1 MWTVIYVKRLSGN
14 WRMYQ
19 NAAIITPFEQA
30 NKFTTYF
37 GLKIVLAP
45 MSYPPLMLNI
55 IAGFS
60 GLGQNV
66 TIMSQINGNNMSE
79 LNIR

>member
-1 MWTVIYVKRLSGN
+1 
-14 WRMYQ
+14 MYQ
-19 NAAIITPFEQA
+19 NAVIITPFEQA

-55 IAGFS
+55 IAGFFRF
-60 GLGQNV
+60 G
-66 TIMSQINGNNMSE
+66 TKCYNNE
-79 LNIR
+79 PNLWYQYVRVEY